1 MLVPFLIILAST
13 EALASSTLGG
23 RAGASAW
30 CSSADGQY
38 KLSQIDGPA
47 LGANNPGL
55 DNWKFTISEKSGL
68 KQIIKGFG
76 ACVTD
81 GTVTA
86 FNRLSE
92 DARSALLRD
101 LMSPEG
107 LNFNLMRHTI
117 ASSDLSADPAYSY
130 DDHGGSVDT
139 SLSGFNLGDR
149 GNAMVSMLAEM
160 RRLQPDL
167 TILGSPWAPPGWMQ
181 LDGVITGTT
190 TNNNLNHQ
198 YVDGYAQY
206 FVKYLQAYDQGGAHI
221 DAITIQNEPLNS
233 RAQMP
238 TMYIFADESGALI
251 RDKIGPAI
259 RQAGL
264 TTQIWAFDHNTRE
277 SPHCCKHS
285 MACAG
290 ADVARNEQRTIAT
303 PRRSSI

>member
-1 MLVPFLIILAST
+1 MLVSLVILQAAG
-13 EALASSTLGG
+13 ALASLHR

-30 CSSADGQY
+30 SSSADGKY
-38 KLSQIDGPA
+38 KLSQVDAPS
-47 LGANNPGL
+47 LGGTNPGL
-55 DNWKFTISEKSGL
+55 GTWDLTIADKTGL
-68 KQIIKGFG
+68 RQTIKGFG

-86 FNRLSE
+86 FNKLP
-92 DARSALLRD
+92 AAQRSALLKD
-101 LMSPEG
+101 LMGPDG
-107 LNFNLMRHTI
+107 LNFNLMRHTV

-130 DDHGGSVDT
+130 DDNGGKPDT
-139 SLSGFNLGDR
+139 GLSGFNLGDR

-198 YVDGYAQY
+198 YVDAYAQY
-206 FVKYLQAYDQGGAHI
+206 FVKYLQAYEQGGAHI

-251 RDKIGPAI
+251 RDNVGPAI
-259 RQAGL
+259 KKAGL
-264 TTQIWAFDHNTRE
+264 KTQVWAFDHNTRE
-277 SPHCCKHS
+277 CPLKLVCRSLT
-285 MACAG
+285 
-290 ADVARNEQRTIAT
+290 DREQRTTTT
-303 PRRSSI
+303 PRPSST

>member
-1 MLVPFLIILAST
+1 MIVPFLTVLAST
-13 EALASSTLGG
+13 GALASSTLDR

-30 CSSADGQY
+30 SSSADGRY
-38 KLSQIDGPA
+38 KLSQVDAPA
-47 LGANNPGL
+47 LGAGNPGL
-55 DNWKFTISEKSGL
+55 DDWKLTISEKSGL
-68 KQIIKGFG
+68 KQTIKGFG

-86 FNRLSE
+86 FNKLPG
-92 DARSALLRD
+92 DTRSALLRD
-101 LMSPEG
+101 LMTPDG

-117 ASSDLSADPAYSY
+117 ASSDLSGDPAYSY
-130 DDHGGSVDT
+130 DDNGGRVDT

-149 GNAMVSMLAEM
+149 GTAMVSMLAEM

-190 TNNNLNHQ
+190 TNNNLDHR
-198 YVDGYAQY
+198 YVDAYAQY
-206 FVKYLQAYDQGGAHI
+206 FVEYLQAYDRGGAHV

-251 RDKIGPAI
+251 RDNIGPAI
-259 RQAGL
+259 RRAGL
-264 TTQIWAFDHNTRE
+264 KTQIWAFDHNTSEFR
-277 SPHCCKHS
+277 PP
-285 MACAG
+285 ACAC
-290 ADVARNEQRTIAT
+290 V
-303 PRRSSI
+303 SSPIL